1 MTKLRSN
8 VAFLRL
14 FGGRLVTNVGD
25 SLYLI
30 AAMWLVYELTGST
43 LYTGLA
49 GFLVRLPQALQ
60 FLFGPLVD
68 RWDLRSILVGSQ
80 LAQGVCVLVIP
91 IAAVLGHLN
100 AFVVLLVMPLISVLN
115 QFVYPAQNAALPL
128 VVEEENLTKANSL
141 LSMAYQ
147 SADAIFNAISGIVI
161 VIVGA
166 VALFVV
172 NSVTFLIAAVL
183 FYGLVI
189 PPRAD
194 PEPDASS
201 GSRPDP
207 SPGAGPDHSSGSGPD
222 HSSDEAPIAPAADGP
237 DASTDGEPDSLAADG
252 SGESADGDPSTPSAD
267 GSNSSSDGE
276 PNDPSDDV
284 PGPSD
289 RDTSD
294 EAVGGWSEYKREL
307 WAGIEYVSGSAI
319 LTIVLGVMIANA
331 AFGAVLA
338 ILPAFADGLGG
349 SETYGFLMAA
359 YAGGVFVGKL
369 ASNLVDDVPYGRL
382 CIGAMFIA
390 SGGLFG
396 ALVVPGLVG
405 TLVLFFL
412 TFVPIGAFSVLFW
425 TLVQSTVDERLLGR
439 VVSLVGS
446 VSAVMLPIGSAV
458 GGVAGETLGVEYV
471 IASLSLALALLGAY
485 FLLNGRVRTLPAV
498 GTATRADLGL
508 GRASAPG

>member
-8 VAFLRL
+8 VTFLRL

-43 LYTGLA
+43 MYTGLA
-49 GFLVRLPQALQ
+49 GFLVRLPQAVQ

-147 SADAIFNAISGIVI
+147 SADAVFNAISGIVI
-161 VIVGA
+161 ALVGA
-166 VALFVV
+166 VVLFAI

-189 PPRAD
+189 PPRTD
-194 PEPDASS
+194 PDPDTSSDTGEGSESDASSDTGKDSESDASS
-201 GSRPDP
+201 GVGQEFESDEDPIAHPADSADP
-207 SPGAGPDHSSGSGPD
+207 SP
-222 HSSDEAPIAPAADGP
+222 
-237 DASTDGEPDSLAADG
+237 DGEPGTLAADG
-252 SGESADGDPSTPSAD
+252 A
-267 GSNSSSDGE
+267 GE
-276 PNDPSDDV
+276 PSEDAPDP
-284 PGPSD
+284 PD
-289 RDTSD
+289 RDTSN
-294 EAVGGWSEYKREL
+294 EAIGGWIAYKREL
-307 WAGIEYVSGSAI
+307 WTGIEYVRGSTI
-319 LTIVLGVMIANA
+319 LTIVLGVMVANA

-349 SETYGFLMAA
+349 SEMYGILMAA

-382 CIGAMFIA
+382 CTAAMFIS

-396 ALVVPGLVG
+396 ALVVPGLTG
-405 TLVLFFL
+405 TVVLFFL

-446 VSAVMLPIGSAV
+446 VSAVMLPIGSVV
-458 GGVAGETLGVEYV
+458 GGVAGEHLGVEFV
-471 IASLSLALALLGAY
+471 IALLSLALALLGAY
-485 FLLNGRVRTLPAV
+485 FLCNRRVRTIPTV
-498 GTATRADLGL
+498 ETATRADLGL
-508 GRASAPG
+508 GRASSPR

>member
-147 SADAIFNAISGIVI
+147 SADAVFNAISGIVI
-161 VIVGA
+161 ALVGA

-172 NSVTFLIAAVL
+172 NSVTFLIAAVV

-189 PPRAD
+189 PSRSD
-194 PEPDASS
+194 PEPDARS
-201 GSRPDP
+201 
-207 SPGAGPDHSSGSGPD
+207 GAGPDPA
-222 HSSDEAPIAPAADGP
+222 SDD
-237 DASTDGEPDSLAADG
+237 EPGTLAADG
-252 SGESADGDPSTPSAD
+252 SGG
-267 GSNSSSDGE
+267 SSD
-276 PNDPSDDV
+276 DA
-284 PGPSD
+284 PGPSE
-289 RDTSD
+289 RDTS
-294 EAVGGWSEYKREL
+294 AGAMGGWTAYKREL
-307 WAGIEYVSGSAI
+307 LTGIEYVRGSAI
-319 LTIVLGVMIANA
+319 LTIVLGVMVANA

-349 SETYGFLMAA
+349 SEMYGILMAA

-458 GGVAGETLGVEYV
+458 GGVAGETLGVEFV